1 VAENKKSS
9 INTKSTC
16 HLLNIKQ
23 PDRVANRLKFSFQ
36 RTSALI
42 SVLKLNKNVQAS
54 ISMVDI
60 SEAGA
65 GVFCS
70 ELLLKGSTVELCLT
84 EPRILKVKCL
94 VAWSVPVQSGIH
106 NKRYPFRA
114 GLQFVFQN
122 EIQRTAL
129 LEFIKKINTDP
140 LENMKS
146 SHVMESPISN
156 ADPVVAEA
164 SVAPPVATEGAP
176 PVAADPNAPPT
187 ESGAAPDSTAAAGE
201 SPVAANPTPTESTP
215 AEPVAAAEPTAS
227 VTETPATPPSE
238 GDGSG
243 SQAA

>member
-1 VAENKKSS
+1 MAENKKSS

-16 HLLNIKQ
+16 HLINIKQ
-23 PDRVANRLKFSFQ
+23 PDRVANRLKFSFK
-36 RTSALI
+36 RASALI
-42 SVLKLNKNVQAS
+42 SVLKLNKNVEAS

-70 ELLLKGSTVELCLT
+70 ELLLKGSTVELCLI
-84 EPRILKVKCL
+84 EPRILKVKCF

-122 EIQRTAL
+122 EMQRVAL
-129 LEFIKKINTDP
+129 LEFIQKINTDP
-140 LENMKS
+140 LENLKS
-146 SHVMESPISN
+146 SGGTEPPVSN
-156 ADPVVAEA
+156 ADPIAPAAPVQALVAEA
-164 SVAPPVATEGAP
+164 ATPEANPVPANTDAAPP
-176 PVAADPNAPPT
+176 
-187 ESGAAPDSTAAAGE
+187 
-201 SPVAANPTPTESTP
+201 
-215 AEPVAAAEPTAS
+215 AAAEVSAAPAENAVAPEAAPAPS
-227 VTETPATPPSE
+227 AAPADPAAAVKETPTTPPGTE